1 MMPQGVCDVDL
12 RLKPALR
19 RQAVRVLVAGEM
31 LTCTFPRTLHP
42 AFDAAAAG
50 LMSEN

>member
-1 MMPQGVCDVDL
+1 MMPQGVFDVDL

-19 RQAVRVLVAGEM
+19 RQAVQVLVADEM
-31 LTCTFPRTLHP
+31 LTRTFPLHP

-50 LMSEN
+50 LCQRAE